1 MAESFLSF
9 ANSSSFRTQ
18 LVTRNLQPYKVPGV
32 FSSPQS
38 NINYE
43 TNLTVSSV
51 IDSPDTLIS
60 SNQFANTLYPL
71 NEYGP
76 DGGFEGKYSLP
87 GSPYPVESNSG
98 PYDPNDTN
106 LDLVNEFFIDAA
118 YVQNIYGPE
127 GGYSDL
133 VVITDVVGNPKLY
146 QPYWDPSSFVAS
158 TYSTYDLIFSEN
170 PSGSNGPLSQD
181 TYLARIGAQ
190 RLKSSFEE
198 RIADQLRKETVGRV
212 NLDSLSDPFSASL
225 VATGKEPFVDKNW
238 TITQPENPIAAAT
251 QFATRLSGT
260 YFPASTIPGDYFNDV
275 NFQAPKLEKAL
286 NVGNALTGGLLGPIL
301 DLFRNPS
308 ETFVANTGNGQRSI
322 LFSSLDYNKY
332 RPKYTRGP
340 LQSITTGL
348 DRILDPAKPNTG
360 GYYVGS
366 PEAEPSQI
374 DTPAN
379 QIPVGP
385 GGQQINTI
393 VYGPQELGIL
403 YEGNESKI
411 VNGLKGKSFT
421 NGGGISGQFVWTSP
435 KYKDNAGFKQGPGGN
450 PTSLDEEFESIR
462 SDYSQYQ
469 STDIQF
475 KEGSILDNTQRLV
488 ESADKV
494 TGQARLKH
502 VGNAINQVSKV
513 FNDGYKELTK
523 GSQVLSYKDNS
534 DGTEQGIE
542 YCRVFTKDTPYYTY
556 ADLQKS
562 DGITTEG
569 RKFSY
574 SVFDKGY
581 NLNIAPLKNPGSTN
595 IVDNK
600 VKKYMFSIENLAWR
614 TSDRPG
620 FTYDDLPVCEKG
632 PNGGR
637 IMWFPPYDLTFSDD
651 STPEFNKTSFLGR
664 PEPIYTYKNTTRK
677 GSISWKIIVD
687 HPAVM
692 NTIVQKQIKSR
703 DPKVFDSMLDSFF
716 AGCLKY
722 DLYELGIKFN
732 TIPTR
737 DLFTYQQVLNN
748 PRLTSEELG
757 QVAFEIPQK
766 PEEADKQTGSST
778 GADTNNSGAATKT
791 ENNQTNALEDVD
803 LSTYINYGFYF
814 DNDCPECKGSWSK
827 TASQPYD
834 NWYNGYIGNKG
845 KYNTSAPDITYSKE
859 SDGSYKEWSKA
870 GIPDFFTQ
878 VVEGNFT
885 VIKDTLI
892 TKIGEILLNGGDV
905 SIDLVGSASAV
916 QTVAYNQT
924 LSERRIDSVTQWFKK
939 QKDKNGK
946 SFEDY
951 IKNKKLILKGDPK
964 GETIAIPKTSV
975 KETTDATVVNSSG
988 KDGILS
994 DSVNC
999 NANLNIKTGNT
1010 YKVTSAAEIYSIPA
1024 MACRRVTIKN
1034 IIAKQPPKK
1043 ESGGGSSET
1052 KPDPKTETKKEESV
1066 NVQKNPAQ
1074 TIKPTPNTTIEQKIK
1089 DGISKK
1095 ILRFLFSECD
1105 YFEVLKETDPMIFQS
1120 IKDKIKYFNPAFHS
1134 MTPEGLNG
1142 RLTFLNQCVRPGQ
1155 TIPIIGADGR
1165 PKYNDAL
1172 NTSFGAPPILVLRV
1186 GDFYHSKIVPSNLS
1200 FAYEEAKYDLNPEG
1214 IGIQPMIVKV
1224 TLGFDFIGGH
1234 GLKQPVEELQNALS
1248 FNFYANTEIYD
1259 ERATATEDI
1268 SARDKY
1274 VVEKILSQQ
1283 PTVTTSEVQ
1292 NTQPKKGGNTIG
1304 AILSDTQID
1313 YTTQMNDFW
1322 NKTKEYFDTVIDTHT
1337 SIIKNYNIGI
1347 IDLLYYDR
1355 NFSEGKFDEYGISST
1370 LPIYGKPNN
1379 IETKIN
1385 KLFDSVTS
1393 DVSKRNDPFM
1403 IEIDKSKT
1411 LKFSEK
1417 RELERRLI
1425 GFIENKKSDFSIN
1438 LNNDLTNLV
1447 NIQQDYI
1454 QNIRKFNLILTK
1466 TDGSLNGENLPNV
1479 YNLSGD
1485 TFDLL
1490 KTNYTKIK
1498 DKHTLFFTDTN
1509 NIILNYRYLFLKK
1522 ERYNTSDSLF
1532 IDDNSGKTPK
1542 PASWAFGNITISNE
1556 YATNRF
1562 YQIMAQ
1568 TFFIENDRN
1577 SLKSYLLDSQVFGDK
1592 NKVGIEIDKAI
1603 ATCVKLY
1610 NEYTQ
1615 NNINDY
1621 NKIKDSETY
1630 KSLVQSPLNDNDKYV
1645 LDYIQTT
1652 EGTQDQKKRIID
1664 LYSSTNLNNEFKT
1677 YDGKVKFN

>member
-1 MAESFLSF
+1 MSESLLSF
-9 ANSSSFRTQ
+9 ANSSSFRNQ
-18 LVTRNLQPYKVPGV
+18 LVTRNLQPYTVPGV
-32 FSSPQS
+32 FSSSPG

-51 IDSPDTLIS
+51 IDSSDDLIAT
-60 SNQFANTLYPL
+60 NQFANTLYPL

-76 DGGFEGKYSLP
+76 EGGFNGKYSLP
-87 GSPYPVESNSG
+87 GAPYPVESNSG
-98 PYDPNDTN
+98 PYDPNDTK
-106 LDLVNEFFIDAA
+106 LDLINEFFIDAA
-118 YVQNIYGPE
+118 YVQNIYGPT

-133 VVITDVVGNPKLY
+133 IVITDVVGNPKIY

-158 TYSTYDLIFSEN
+158 TYTAYDLIFSQN
-170 PSGSNGPLSQD
+170 PTGSNGPLSQD
-181 TYLARIGAQ
+181 TYLARLGAQ
-190 RLKSSFEE
+190 QLKSAFEE
-198 RIADQLRKETVGRV
+198 RIADQLKKETIGRL
-212 NLDSLSDPFSASL
+212 NLDSLQDPFNASL
-225 VATGKEPFVDKNW
+225 VATGKQPLVDKNW
-238 TITQPENPIAAAT
+238 TITQPENPVEAAA
-251 QFATRLSGT
+251 QFGLRLSGT
-260 YFPASTIPGDYFNDV
+260 YFPVSTIPGDYFNDV

-286 NVGNALTGGLLGPIL
+286 NVVNGVTGGLLGPIL
-301 DLFRNPS
+301 DVFRNPS

-348 DRILDPAKPNTG
+348 DRILDPDKPNTG

-374 DTPAN
+374 DSPAN

-385 GGQQINTI
+385 GGRQINTI

-411 VNGLKGKSFT
+411 VNGLKGKSLS

-435 KYKDNAGFKQGPGGN
+435 KYKDNAGFKQGVGGKV
-450 PTSLDEEFESIR
+450 TSLDQEFETIR
-462 SDYSQYQ
+462 ADYSSYQ
-469 STDIQF
+469 STEIPF
-475 KEGSILDNTQRLV
+475 KEGSILDDTQRLI

-494 TGQARLKH
+494 TGQSRLKH

-523 GSQVLSYKDNS
+523 GSQVLSYKNNS
-534 DGTEQGIE
+534 DGNEDGIE

-574 SVFDKGY
+574 SIFDKAY

-692 NTIVQKQIKSR
+692 NTIVQKQLKKI
-703 DPKVFDSMLDSFF
+703 DPQKVDSMLDSFF

-757 QVAFEIPQK
+757 QVAFEIPKQ
-766 PEEADKQTGSST
+766 PEQADKTIGSST
-778 GADTNNSGAATKT
+778 NADTSPTDAKTKV
-791 ENNQTNALEDVD
+791 ENNTTNALEDVD
-803 LSTYINYGFYF
+803 LSKFINYAFYF

-834 NWYNGYIGNKG
+834 SWYSGYVGNKG
-845 KYNTSAPDITYSKE
+845 KYDTSAPTITYSKE
-859 SDGSYKEWSKA
+859 SDGTYKEWSKA

-878 VVEGNFT
+878 VIEGNFT

-892 TKIGEILLNGGDV
+892 TQIAEILLNGGEV
-905 SIDLVGSASAV
+905 SVDLVGSASAV

-924 LSERRIDSVTQWFKK
+924 LSERRIDSVLQWFRK

-951 IKNKKLILKGDPK
+951 IKDKKLTVKGNPK
-964 GETIAIPKTSV
+964 GETAVIPKTSTEV
-975 KETTDATVVNSSG
+975 KTDATVVNSSG
-988 KDGILS
+988 KDGVLA
-994 DSVNC
+994 DTVNC
-999 NANLNIKTGNT
+999 SANLNIKTGNT

-1024 MACRRVTIKN
+1024 MACRRVTIKD
-1034 IIAKQPPKK
+1034 IKAKQPPKK
-1043 ESGGGSSET
+1043 QTGGGGEEKKPTPNVEEKKKQASS
-1052 KPDPKTETKKEESV
+1052 
-1066 NVQKNPAQ
+1066 VQTNPAQ
-1074 TIKPTPNTTIEQKIK
+1074 TIKPSPNITVEQKIK

-1095 ILRFLFSECD
+1095 VLRTLFSECD
-1105 YFEVLKETDPMIFQS
+1105 YFEVLKESDPMIFQS

-1186 GDFYHSKIVPSNLS
+1186 GDFYHSKIVPNSLGFS
-1200 FAYEEAKYDLNPEG
+1200 YEEAKYDLNPEG
-1214 IGIQPMIVKV
+1214 IGVQPMIVKV

-1274 VVEKILSQQ
+1274 VVEKILASQ
-1283 PTVTTSEVQ
+1283 PPVSVAEIK

-1304 AILSDTQID
+1304 TILSDTQID
-1313 YTTQMNDFW
+1313 YTSQMNDFW
-1322 NKTKEYFDTVIDTHT
+1322 NKTKDYFDTVIDTHT
-1337 SIIKNYNIGI
+1337 TLVKNFNIGI
-1347 IDLLYYDR
+1347 VDLLYYDR
-1355 NFSEGKFDEYGISST
+1355 NFSEGKFDEYGTSSK
-1370 LPIYGKPNN
+1370 LPIYGKPNK
-1379 IETKIN
+1379 IEDKIN
-1385 KLFDSVTS
+1385 KLFSESIS
-1393 DVSKRNDPFM
+1393 DVKKRNDPFM
-1403 IEIDKSKT
+1403 VEIDKSKV
-1411 LKFSEK
+1411 LKNTEK

-1425 GFIENKKSDFSIN
+1425 LFIESLQSDFSLK
-1438 LNNDLTNLV
+1438 LNNDISNLV
-1447 NIQQDYI
+1447 NNQQDYI

-1466 TDGSLNGENLPNV
+1466 TDGSLNSENKPIV
-1479 YNLSGD
+1479 YNLSGE
-1485 TFDLL
+1485 TYDLL

-1498 DKHTLFFTDTN
+1498 DKHITFFDEPT
-1509 NIILNYRYLFLKK
+1509 NIIQQDKYLFLNK
-1522 ERYNTSDSLF
+1522 EHYKPSDTLF
-1532 IDDNSGKTPK
+1532 IDNNFSKEPK
-1542 PASWAFGNITISNE
+1542 PASWAFGNSTISE
-1556 YATNRF
+1556 DDATNRF

-1568 TFFIENDRN
+1568 TFFVENSRN
-1577 SLKSYLLDSQVFGDK
+1577 SLKTFLLDSQVYRDK
-1592 NKVGIEIDKAI
+1592 NLVGTEIDKAMNI
-1603 ATCVKLY
+1603 CVILFNGYTKVNIDLY
-1610 NEYTQ
+1610 S
-1615 NNINDY
+1615 
-1621 NKIKDSETY
+1621 KIKDSDTY
-1630 KSLVQSPLNDNDKYV
+1630 KSLIQSPLNENDKYV
-1645 LDYIQTT
+1645 LDYVIPTD
-1652 EGTQDQKKRIID
+1652 GTNDQQKRITD
-1664 LYSSTNLNNEFKT
+1664 LYSINNLNNDFKT
-1677 YDGKVKFN
+1677 FDGKVKFN